1 MNIFKKI
8 YYNKY
13 SKQSYSLSNV
23 DLIVDRLFKNKEKGI
38 YIDVGCN
45 HPIKYNN
52 TYLLHK
58 RGWVGINVDLDKESI
73 IEFNKFRKSDFN
85 YQAVVS
91 SSYNLKEIFFYH
103 NRSTI
108 NTIDKKIALSREPMV
123 KEIIKAKSI
132 TLNEI
137 IEISPFKK
145 EKINFL
151 SIDIENHEYEALKNF
166 DFNKYKIDVIV
177 TECLEFST
185 SKKPEIYNQSI
196 NYIQN
201 TKLYKLL
208 ENNNYELINWVNS
221 DLVFVYKNF
230 KF

>member
-1 MNIFKKI
+1 MNFFKKI

-23 DLIVDRLFKNKEKGI
+23 DLIVDRLFRNKEKGI

-52 TYLLHK
+52 TYLLHN
-58 RGWVGINVDLDKESI
+58 RGWVGINIDLDQDSI
-73 IEFNKFRKSDFN
+73 TEFNKFRKSDFN

-91 SSYNLKEIFFYH
+91 SSNEIKEIFFYH

-108 NTIDKKIALSREPMV
+108 NTIDKKIAQSRETKV
-123 KEIIKAKSI
+123 KKIINAKSI

-151 SIDIENHEYEALKNF
+151 SIDIEHHEYEALKNF

-177 TECLEFST
+177 TECLEFNNL
-185 SKKPEIYNQSI
+185 KKPEIYNQSL

-208 ENNNYELINWVNS
+208 
-221 DLVFVYKNF
+221 DT
-230 KF
+230 